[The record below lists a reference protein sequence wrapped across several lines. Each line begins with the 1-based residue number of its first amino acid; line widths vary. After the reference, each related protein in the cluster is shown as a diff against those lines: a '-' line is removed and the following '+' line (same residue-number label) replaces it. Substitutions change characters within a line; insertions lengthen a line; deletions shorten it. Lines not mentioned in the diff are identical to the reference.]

1 MSYINNQAGRLDI
14 DKQINQ
20 LIEKEQ
26 MLTENEIKILCEKAK
41 EILGK
46 EDNVQKVNAPVT
58 ICGDV
63 HGQFHDLLELFR
75 IGTFIYL
82 F

>member
-1 MSYINNQAGRLDI
+1 MSYINNQTSRLDV

-26 MLTENEIKILCEKAK
+26 ILTESEIKILCEKAK
-41 EILGK
+41 EILSR

-75 IGTFIYL
+75 LGKNLI
-82 F
+82 